1 MSQLR
6 TFQKPSPGQ
15 HQWRKSANR
24 HSHHALSAARPPY
37 QMYRM
42 WIHRQT
48 WRRSAVLYIP
58 EQKRLY
64 GPRLQLL
71 SLKKDIV
78 ILALSSKESYVGR
91 PILRMNHGLRTAK
104 KNFSCLKLVSYK
116 KKRQLWAGYSV
127 QRKKKSQTFPL
138 KICNN
143 IRHHILIKW
152 LPSLDQGDIQ
162 SLINIVKLWKKSCE
176 PTAMESD
183 W

>member
-42 WIHRQT
+42 WSRRQT

-116 KKRQLWAGYSV
+116 KKGSYEQATLYSA
-127 QRKKKSQTFPL
+127 RRSHKPFRSRSATTL
-138 KICNN
+138 GI
-143 IRHHILIKW
+143 ISW
-152 LPSLDQGDIQ
+152 
-162 SLINIVKLWKKSCE
+162 
-176 PTAMESD
+176 
-183 W
+183 